1 MKHGIGHGTPC
12 PYSFKQKQNGFRIF
26 MKKIGV
32 LICDDSA
39 LMRRSLT
46 KIIEADAKLYVVAT
60 ARDGED
66 AVAKA
71 KELRPDVITMDINMP
86 GLDGI
91 TALQYI
97 MAEEIAPVI
106 MVSSLTQEGAAATFQ
121 AITLGAFDY
130 VAKPGGTV
138 SANIE
143 AVARELQAK
152 IHAAAGTGT
161 LNRLLRSKKDRL
173 GPVGKKRGGGRT
185 TARLRGKSTSPKTG
199 TAAERLKRSNLR
211 ITTKKTAAPSRLK
224 TEPAIKPADLPDF
237 KAVALGVSTGGPK
250 SLYEVLPQLPKD
262 LDAAVI
268 VVQHMPEK
276 FISSFAKR
284 MDDNCA
290 MKCVEVEAG
299 MQIEPG
305 TIYIGK
311 GGVHLTLYRKLSKK
325 IVVRTPRRPEHT
337 FIPSVDVMMQ
347 SVLEVFGT
355 QTVGVLMTGM
365 GDDGADSMV
374 DITQAGCTTIAE
386 SEESA
391 IVYGMPREA
400 IERGG
405 AKIVAPCWEIA
416 HNIIKAVR

>member
-1 MKHGIGHGTPC
+1 
-12 PYSFKQKQNGFRIF
+12 

-46 KIIEADAKLYVVAT
+46 KIIEADKNLYVVAT

-66 AVAKA
+66 AVVKA
-71 KELRPDVITMDINMP
+71 RELHPDVITMDINMP

-97 MAEEIAPVI
+97 MADKIAPVI

-138 SANIE
+138 SANID
-143 AVARELQAK
+143 AVSRELQSK
-152 IHAAAGTGT
+152 IHAAAGSGT
-161 LNRLLRSKKDRL
+161 LNRLLRKKKETL
-173 GPVGKKRGGGRT
+173 SPVRKR
-185 TARLRGKSTSPKTG
+185 ASRLRSASTSSSVESAT
-199 TAAERLKRSNLR
+199 ERLRQSNRRIARKADTPLTALR
-211 ITTKKTAAPSRLK
+211 TKTPQERH
-224 TEPAIKPADLPDF
+224 LPDF

-250 SLYEVLPQLPKD
+250 SLYEVLPQLPAD
-262 LDAAVI
+262 LPAAVI
-268 VVQHMPEK
+268 VVQHMPET
-276 FISSFAKR
+276 FISSFSKR

-299 MQIEPG
+299 MAIEPG

-311 GGVHLTLYRKLSKK
+311 GGVHLTLYQKLSKR
-325 IVVRTPRRPEHT
+325 IVVRTPKRPEHT
-337 FIPSVDVMMQ
+337 FVPSVDVMMQ

-355 QTVGVLMTGM
+355 KAVGVLMTGM
-365 GDDGADSMV
+365 GDDGAQSMV
-374 DITQAGCTTIAE
+374 DMTQAGCTTIAE

-405 AKIVAPCWEIA
+405 AKIVVPCWEIA
-416 HNIIKAVR
+416 NQIIKAAK